1 MHWLWHRAAG
11 RPASWIVE
19 RSSGR
24 IQWWRD
30 EQLGA
35 ADQGPLSAARASRE
49 IDAGES
55 EHELMNG
62 ALERFGQRRQKSQ
75 ELTALREA
83 LFGVVG

>member
-1 MHWLWHRAAG
+1 M
-11 RPASWIVE
+11 
-19 RSSGR
+19 
-24 IQWWRD
+24 
-30 EQLGA
+30 
-35 ADQGPLSAARASRE
+35 
-49 IDAGES
+49 GES